1 MPIATGARAVVGC
14 GIRSLSPG
22 PGARPVASPAAS
34 RPLPRAPER
43 ISVTRPLS
51 DDAPVRTVHSFD
63 ASTGVPPQVGPFAH
77 ATRWGDTLYVTGQMP
92 TDPATGA
99 LVGGGPVAETRQV
112 LANLTAVLAHF
123 GATLDDALMVRVYL
137 TDFGDF
143 DRFNAE
149 YRSWFHGPL
158 PSRTCVGVTG
168 LAVGATVEIDL
179 VVGIPG
185 GGTR

>member
-1 MPIATGARAVVGC
+1 MT
-14 GIRSLSPG
+14 RSLP
-22 PGARPVASPAAS
+22 
-34 RPLPRAPER
+34 
-43 ISVTRPLS
+43 
-51 DDAPVRTVHSFD
+51 DDPAPVRTVHSFD

-92 TDPATGA
+92 TDPATGE
-99 LVGGGPVAETRQV
+99 LVAGGLVAETRQV
-112 LANLTAVLAHF
+112 LANLTAVIAHF
-123 GATLDDALMVRVYL
+123 DATLDDALMVRVYL

-143 DRFNAE
+143 DRFNEE
-149 YRSWFHGPL
+149 YRSWFAGPL

-168 LAVGATVEIDL
+168 LAVGASVEIDL